1 MNIKDLENLKD
12 GQQVIELTGWV
23 DNIRD
28 HGGLTFVDLRD
39 FTGSI
44 QLVFDK
50 SGDVDTKLKNEFYI
64 SINGTFKKRDE
75 ALINDKI
82 LFGDYEIEVTDL
94 IIINQSKT
102 LPFQI
107 EDSIET
113 DENIRLKYRYLD
125 LRRQPM
131 KVNIMTR
138 SNTFKSIRSIMN
150 QLNIFEIDTPTLIKS
165 TPEGAKDFLV
175 PSRKSPSNFYAL
187 PQSPQMYKQLFMM
200 SGFPNYYQIAKC
212 YRDEDSRKDRQPE
225 FTQLDLEFSDA
236 SPELVKSKVE
246 EIVKFVF
253 SDAYDCKIKTPFNT
267 LTYEEAINFY
277 GTDKPDL
284 RIEEKIFDITDIFTD
299 TSINFL
305 NDILSSQG
313 SVKALH
319 TKELLT
325 RKQIDDLDTEIKE
338 LGSNGLGWFKIED
351 TNISGPLAKLL
362 NDNEKSKLLSY
373 GSGTL
378 LFQAGFIKET
388 ANFLDV
394 IRRTVFQPLNN
405 DVYSFVW
412 IEDFPFFEVEDGEL
426 QPSHHPFTSPK
437 SNEIFKDD
445 PTNATALHYDLV
457 LNGVELGSG
466 SQRINN
472 PEIQTLVLEK
482 WGLSKEEISERF
494 GWFIEA
500 LSYGTPVHAGFAIGI
515 DRLIAE
521 VLNQPSI
528 RDVIPFPKTQS
539 GLDPLT
545 NAPANICLLYTSPSP
560 RDAHESRM
568 PSSA

>member
-1 MNIKDLENLKD
+1 MNINELVNSKNDALIEN
-12 GQQVIELTGWV
+12 LTGWV
-23 DNIRD
+23 DSIRD

-39 FTGSI
+39 FTGTV

-50 SGDVDTKLKNEFYI
+50 SGEVDTKLKNEYYI
-64 SINGTFKKRDE
+64 SINGLFKKRDKE
-75 ALINDKI
+75 LVNNKVF
-82 LFGDYEIEVTDL
+82 LGDVEVEVTKL
-94 IIINQSKT
+94 KVINVSKT

-107 EDSIET
+107 ERDIDT

-125 LRRQPM
+125 LRREPM

-138 SNTFKSIRSIMN
+138 SNTFKSIRSVMN
-150 QLNIFEIDTPTLIKS
+150 DLNIFEIDTPTLIKS

-200 SGFPNYYQIAKC
+200 AGFPNYYQIAKC

-236 SPELVKSKVE
+236 NPSLVKSNIE
-246 EIVKFVF
+246 RIIKFVF
-253 SDAYDCKIKTPFNT
+253 SDAYDCKIETPFKSISYNDSMN
-267 LTYEEAINFY
+267 LY
-277 GTDKPDL
+277 GTDKPDM
-284 RIEEKIFDITDIFTD
+284 RITETLNDITEFFND
-299 TSINFL
+299 TEINFL
-305 NDILSSQG
+305 KDILKNG
-313 SVKALH
+313 GLIKALH
-319 TKELLT
+319 TEELLT
-325 RKQIDDLDTEIKE
+325 RKQIDTLDTDIKE
-338 LGSNGLGWFKIED
+338 MGSNGLGWFKIDNKEI
-351 TNISGPLAKLL
+351 TGPLAKLL
-362 NDNEKSKLLSY
+362 KESEKSEILKL

-378 LFQAGFIKET
+378 LFQAGDLHSI
-388 ANFLDV
+388 AQYLDF
-394 IRRTVFQPLNN
+394 IRRTIFKPSLN
-405 DVYSFVW
+405 DMYSFVW
-412 IEDFPFFEVEDGEL
+412 IEDFPFFEYEDGKL

-437 SNEIFKDD
+437 DNETFKND
-445 PTNATALHYDLV
+445 PINAIALHYDLV

-472 PEIQTLVLEK
+472 PDMQKLVLQK
-482 WGLSKEEISERF
+482 WGLSEEEIEERF

-515 DRLIAE
+515 DRLVAE
-521 VLNQPSI
+521 VLKQPSI

-545 NAPANICLLYTSPSP
+545 NAPANIDEIVLEEYNLKYINK
-560 RDAHESRM
+560 DE
-568 PSSA
+568 

>member
-1 MNIKDLENLKD
+1 MNINELLDNKNGD
-12 GQQVIELTGWV
+12 QVEDLTGWV
-23 DNIRD
+23 DSIRD

-39 FTGSI
+39 FTGSV

-50 SGDVDTKLKNEFYI
+50 SGEVNAKLKNEYYV
-64 SINGTFKKRDE
+64 SINGLFKKRDE
-75 ALINDKI
+75 ELVNNKI
-82 LFGDYEIEVTDL
+82 FLGDIEIEVSELTV
-94 IIINQSKT
+94 INKSKT

-107 EDSIET
+107 EKDIDT

-125 LRRQPM
+125 LRREPM
-131 KVNIMTR
+131 KVNILTR

-150 QLNIFEIDTPTLIKS
+150 ELNVFEIDTPTLIKS

-200 SGFPNYYQIAKC
+200 AGFPNYYQIAKC

-236 SPELVKSKVE
+236 SPSLVKSNIEK
-246 EIVKFVF
+246 IVRYVF
-253 SDAYDCKIKTPFNT
+253 SDAYDCKIDTPFET
-267 LTYEEAINFY
+267 LSYKDAINLY
-277 GTDKPDL
+277 GTDKPDM
-284 RIEEKIFDITDIFTD
+284 RIVETLKDISELFIETE
-299 TSINFL
+299 INFL
-305 NDILSSQG
+305 KEILDNG
-313 SVKALH
+313 GLIKALH
-319 TKELLT
+319 TEELLT
-325 RKQIDDLDTEIKE
+325 RKQIDTLDADIKE
-338 LGSNGLGWFKIED
+338 MGSNGLGWFKID
-351 TNISGPLAKLL
+351 NTDISGPLAKLL
-362 NDNEKSKLLSY
+362 NENEKAEILKF

-378 LFQAGFIKET
+378 IFQAGEINSI
-388 ANFLDV
+388 AQYLDF
-394 IRRTVFQPLNN
+394 IRRTIFKPSSNEM
-405 DVYSFVW
+405 YSFVW
-412 IEDFPFFEVEDGEL
+412 IEDFPFFEYEDGKL

-437 SNEIFKDD
+437 DNETFKDD
-445 PTNATALHYDLV
+445 PINAIALHYDLV

-472 PEIQTLVLEK
+472 PDIQKLVLQK
-482 WGLSKEEISERF
+482 WGLSDEEIEDRF

-515 DRLIAE
+515 DRLVAE

-545 NAPANICLLYTSPSP
+545 NAPANIDEIVLEEYNLKYINK
-560 RDAHESRM
+560 DE
-568 PSSA
+568 

>member
-39 FTGSI
+39 FTGLI

-64 SINGTFKKRDE
+64 SINGTFKKRDK

-313 SVKALH
+313 SIKALH

-378 LFQAGFIKET
+378 LFQAGIIKEI

-545 NAPANICLLYTSPSP
+545 NAPANIEEEVLEEYNLKYINK
-560 RDAHESRM
+560 DE
-568 PSSA
+568 

>member
-1 MNIKDLENLKD
+1 MNIKDLENLKT
-12 GQQVIELTGWV
+12 GQEVEELTGWV

-39 FTGSI
+39 FTGLI

-94 IIINQSKT
+94 KIINQSKT

-305 NDILSSQG
+305 DDILSSQG

-378 LFQAGFIKET
+378 LFQAGIIKEI

-545 NAPANICLLYTSPSP
+545 NAPANIEEEVLKEYNLKYINK
-560 RDAHESRM
+560 DE
-568 PSSA
+568 

>member
-39 FTGSI
+39 FTSLI

-313 SVKALH
+313 SIKALH

-378 LFQAGFIKET
+378 LFQAGIIKEI

-545 NAPANICLLYTSPSP
+545 NAPANIKEEVLEEYNLKYINK
-560 RDAHESRM
+560 DE
-568 PSSA
+568 

>member
-39 FTGSI
+39 FTGLI

-113 DENIRLKYRYLD
+113 DENIRLKYMYLD

-131 KVNIMTR
+131 KINIMTR

-313 SVKALH
+313 SIKALH

-378 LFQAGFIKET
+378 LFQAGIIKEI

-545 NAPANICLLYTSPSP
+545 NAPANIEEEVLEEYNLKYINK
-560 RDAHESRM
+560 DE
-568 PSSA
+568 

>member
-39 FTGSI
+39 FTGVI

-378 LFQAGFIKET
+378 LFQAGIIKEI

-545 NAPANICLLYTSPSP
+545 NAPANIEEEVLEEYNLKYINK
-560 RDAHESRM
+560 DE
-568 PSSA
+568 

>member
-1 MNIKDLENLKD
+1 MNINELVNSKNDALVEN
-12 GQQVIELTGWV
+12 LTGWV
-23 DNIRD
+23 DSIRD

-39 FTGSI
+39 FTGTV

-50 SGDVDTKLKNEFYI
+50 SGEVDTKLKNEYYI
-64 SINGTFKKRDE
+64 SINGLFKKRDKE
-75 ALINDKI
+75 LVNNKI
-82 LFGDYEIEVTDL
+82 FLGDVEVEVTEL
-94 IIINQSKT
+94 NVINVSKT

-107 EDSIET
+107 EKDIDT

-125 LRRQPM
+125 LRREPM

-138 SNTFKSIRSIMN
+138 SNTFKSIRSVMN
-150 QLNIFEIDTPTLIKS
+150 DLNIFEIDTPTLIKS

-200 SGFPNYYQIAKC
+200 AGFPNYYQIAKC

-236 SPELVKSKVE
+236 SPSLVKSNIEK
-246 EIVKFVF
+246 IVKFVF
-253 SDAYDCKIKTPFNT
+253 SDAYDCKIETPFKSISYNDSMN
-267 LTYEEAINFY
+267 LY
-277 GTDKPDL
+277 GTDKPDM
-284 RIEEKIFDITDIFTD
+284 RITETLNDITDFFND
-299 TSINFL
+299 TEINFL
-305 NDILSSQG
+305 KDILKNG
-313 SVKALH
+313 GLIKALH

-325 RKQIDDLDTEIKE
+325 RKQIDTLDTDIKE
-338 LGSNGLGWFKIED
+338 MGSNGLGWFKIDNKEI
-351 TNISGPLAKLL
+351 TGPLAKLL
-362 NDNEKSKLLSY
+362 KESEKSEILKL

-378 LFQAGFIKET
+378 LFQAGDLHSI
-388 ANFLDV
+388 AQYLDF
-394 IRRTVFQPLNN
+394 IRRTIFKPSLN
-405 DVYSFVW
+405 DMYSFVW
-412 IEDFPFFEVEDGEL
+412 IEDFPFFEYEDGKL

-437 SNEIFKDD
+437 DNETFKND
-445 PTNATALHYDLV
+445 PINAIALHYDLV

-472 PEIQTLVLEK
+472 PDMQKLVLQK
-482 WGLSKEEISERF
+482 WGLSEEEIEERF

-515 DRLIAE
+515 DRLVAE
-521 VLNQPSI
+521 VLKQPSI

-545 NAPANICLLYTSPSP
+545 NAPANIDEIVLEEYNLKYINK
-560 RDAHESRM
+560 DE
-568 PSSA
+568 

>member
-39 FTGSI
+39 FTGLI

-246 EIVKFVF
+246 EIIKFVF

-313 SVKALH
+313 SIKALH

-378 LFQAGFIKET
+378 LFQAGIIKEI

-545 NAPANICLLYTSPSP
+545 NAPANIEEEVLEEYNLKYINK
-560 RDAHESRM
+560 DE
-568 PSSA
+568 

>member
-1 MNIKDLENLKD
+1 MNIKDLEKLND
-12 GQQVIELTGWV
+12 GQEVVELTGWV

-64 SINGTFKKRDE
+64 SINGSFKKRDE

-107 EDSIET
+107 EDAIET

-267 LTYEEAINFY
+267 LTYEEAINLY

-284 RIEEKIFDITDIFTD
+284 RIEETIFDITDVFIE

-305 NDILSSQG
+305 KDILSSQG
-313 SVKALH
+313 SIKALY
-319 TKELLT
+319 TRELLT

-351 TNISGPLAKLL
+351 TAISGPLAKLL
-362 NDNEKSKLLSY
+362 SDNEKSKLLSY

-378 LFQAGFIKET
+378 LFQAGIIKEI
-388 ANFLDV
+388 ANYLDV

-482 WGLSKEEISERF
+482 WGLSKEDISERF

-545 NAPANICLLYTSPSP
+545 NAPANIEEEVLEEYNLKYINK
-560 RDAHESRM
+560 DE
-568 PSSA
+568 

>member
-39 FTGSI
+39 FTGLI

-236 SPELVKSKVE
+236 NPELVKSKVE
-246 EIVKFVF
+246 EIIKFVF

-267 LTYEEAINFY
+267 LTYEEAINLY

-284 RIEEKIFDITDIFTD
+284 RIEETIFDITDIFTE

-305 NDILSSQG
+305 KDILSSQG
-313 SVKALH
+313 TIKGLH

-351 TNISGPLAKLL
+351 TTISGPLAKLL

-378 LFQAGFIKET
+378 LFQAGIIKEI

-545 NAPANICLLYTSPSP
+545 NAPANIEEEVLEEYNLKYINK
-560 RDAHESRM
+560 DE
-568 PSSA
+568 

>member
-39 FTGSI
+39 FTGLI

-64 SINGTFKKRDE
+64 SINGTFKKRDA

-319 TKELLT
+319 TKDLLT

-378 LFQAGFIKET
+378 LFQAGIIKEI

-545 NAPANICLLYTSPSP
+545 NAPANIEEEVLEEYNLKYINK
-560 RDAHESRM
+560 DE
-568 PSSA
+568 

>member
-39 FTGSI
+39 FTGLI

-284 RIEEKIFDITDIFTD
+284 RIEEKIFDITDTFTD

-378 LFQAGFIKET
+378 LFQAGIIKEI

-545 NAPANICLLYTSPSP
+545 NAPANIEEEVLEEYNLKYINK
-560 RDAHESRM
+560 DE
-568 PSSA
+568 

>member
-39 FTGSI
+39 FTGLI

-305 NDILSSQG
+305 DDILSSQG

-325 RKQIDDLDTEIKE
+325 RKQINDLDTEIKE

-378 LFQAGFIKET
+378 LFQAGIIKEI

-405 DVYSFVW
+405 EVYSFVW

-545 NAPANICLLYTSPSP
+545 NAPANIEEEVLKEYNLKYINK
-560 RDAHESRM
+560 DE
-568 PSSA
+568 

>member
-12 GQQVIELTGWV
+12 GQQAIELTGWV

-64 SINGTFKKRDE
+64 SINGTFKKRDA

-113 DENIRLKYRYLD
+113 DENIRLRYRYLD

-545 NAPANICLLYTSPSP
+545 NAPANIEEEVLEEYNLKYINK
-560 RDAHESRM
+560 DE
-568 PSSA
+568 

>member
-39 FTGSI
+39 FTGLI

-165 TPEGAKDFLV
+165 MPEGAKDFLV

-236 SPELVKSKVE
+236 SPEIVKSKVE

-313 SVKALH
+313 SIKALH

-378 LFQAGFIKET
+378 LFQAGIIKEI

-437 SNEIFKDD
+437 NNEIFKDD

-482 WGLSKEEISERF
+482 WGLSKEEILERF

-545 NAPANICLLYTSPSP
+545 NAPANIEEEVLEEYNLKYINK
-560 RDAHESRM
+560 DE
-568 PSSA
+568 

>member
-338 LGSNGLGWFKIED
+338 PGSNGLGWFKIED

-378 LFQAGFIKET
+378 LFQAGIIKEI

-545 NAPANICLLYTSPSP
+545 NAPANIEEEVLEEYNLKYINK
-560 RDAHESRM
+560 DE
-568 PSSA
+568 

>member
-64 SINGTFKKRDE
+64 SINGTFKKRDA

-378 LFQAGFIKET
+378 LFQAGIIKEI

-545 NAPANICLLYTSPSP
+545 NAPANIEEEVLEEYNLKYINK
-560 RDAHESRM
+560 DE
-568 PSSA
+568 

>member
-1 MNIKDLENLKD
+1 MNINELLDNKNGD
-12 GQQVIELTGWV
+12 QVEDLTGWV
-23 DNIRD
+23 DSIRD

-39 FTGSI
+39 FTGSV

-50 SGDVDTKLKNEFYI
+50 SGEVNAKLKNEYYV
-64 SINGTFKKRDE
+64 SINGLFKKRDE
-75 ALINDKI
+75 ELVNNKI
-82 LFGDYEIEVTDL
+82 FLGDIEIEVSELTV
-94 IIINQSKT
+94 INKSKT

-107 EDSIET
+107 EKDIDT

-125 LRRQPM
+125 LRREPM
-131 KVNIMTR
+131 KVNILTR

-150 QLNIFEIDTPTLIKS
+150 ELNIFEIDTPTLIKS

-200 SGFPNYYQIAKC
+200 AGFPNYYQIAKC

-236 SPELVKSKVE
+236 SPSLVKTNIEK
-246 EIVKFVF
+246 IVRYVF
-253 SDAYDCKIKTPFNT
+253 SDAYDCKIDTPFET
-267 LTYEEAINFY
+267 LSYKDAINLY
-277 GTDKPDL
+277 GTDKPDM
-284 RIEEKIFDITDIFTD
+284 RIVETLKDISELFIETE
-299 TSINFL
+299 INFL
-305 NDILSSQG
+305 KEILDNG
-313 SVKALH
+313 GLIKALY
-319 TKELLT
+319 TEELLT
-325 RKQIDDLDTEIKE
+325 RKQIDTLDADIKE
-338 LGSNGLGWFKIED
+338 MGSNGLGWFKID
-351 TNISGPLAKLL
+351 NTDISGPLAKLL
-362 NDNEKSKLLSY
+362 NENEKAEILKF

-378 LFQAGFIKET
+378 IFQAGEINSI
-388 ANFLDV
+388 AQYLDF
-394 IRRTVFQPLNN
+394 IRRTIFKPSSNEM
-405 DVYSFVW
+405 YSFVW
-412 IEDFPFFEVEDGEL
+412 IEDFPFFEYEDGKL

-437 SNEIFKDD
+437 DNETFKDD
-445 PTNATALHYDLV
+445 PINAIALHYDLV

-472 PEIQTLVLEK
+472 PDIQKLVLQK
-482 WGLSKEEISERF
+482 WGLSDEEIEDRF

-515 DRLIAE
+515 DRLVAE

-545 NAPANICLLYTSPSP
+545 NAPANIDEIVLEEYNLKYINK
-560 RDAHESRM
+560 DE
-568 PSSA
+568 

>member
-1 MNIKDLENLKD
+1 MNINELTNYKNDD
-12 GQQVIELTGWV
+12 QVVGLTGWV
-23 DNIRD
+23 DSIRD

-50 SGDVDTKLKNEFYI
+50 SGEIDLKLKNEFYI
-64 SINGTFKKRDE
+64 SINGLFKKRDKS
-75 ALINDKI
+75 LVNNKVF
-82 LFGDYEIEVTDL
+82 LGDSEIEVSEL
-94 IIINQSKT
+94 EVISISKT

-107 EDSIET
+107 TNDIDT

-125 LRRQPM
+125 LRREQM
-131 KVNIMTR
+131 KINILTR

-150 QLNIFEIDTPTLIKS
+150 ELNIYEIDTPTLIKS

-236 SPELVKSKVE
+236 NPSLVKSNIEK
-246 EIVKFVF
+246 IVQYVF
-253 SDAYDCKIKTPFNT
+253 SDAYDCKINTPFKSISYIDAMN
-267 LTYEEAINFY
+267 LY
-277 GTDKPDL
+277 GTDKPDM
-284 RIEEKIFDITDIFTD
+284 RIVETLMDISDIFLNTE
-299 TSINFL
+299 INFL
-305 NDILSSQG
+305 KDIISSG
-313 SVKALH
+313 GVIKALH
-319 TKELLT
+319 TDELLS
-325 RKQIDDLDTEIKE
+325 RKQIDSIDTQIKE
-338 LGSNGLGWFKIED
+338 LGSNGLGWFKIE
-351 TNISGPLAKLL
+351 NKEISGPLAKIL
-362 NDNEKSKLLSY
+362 NDNEKNEILKH

-378 LFQAGFIKET
+378 LFQAGELILISQY
-388 ANFLDV
+388 LDL
-394 IRRTVFQPLNN
+394 IRRTIFKPSS
-405 DVYSFVW
+405 DEAYSFIW
-412 IEDFPFFEVEDGEL
+412 IEDFPFFENENGNL

-437 SNEIFKDD
+437 DDEIFKND
-445 PTNATALHYDLV
+445 PINATALHYDLV

-466 SQRINN
+466 SQRINK
-472 PEIQTLVLEK
+472 PSIQKIVLEK
-482 WGLSKEEISERF
+482 WGLSQDEIDERF

-515 DRLIAE
+515 DRLVAE

-545 NAPANICLLYTSPSP
+545 NAPANIDEEILEEYNLKYIN
-560 RDAHESRM
+560 RDE
-568 PSSA
+568 

>member
-1 MNIKDLENLKD
+1 MNINELTNYKNDD
-12 GQQVIELTGWV
+12 QVAGLTGWV
-23 DNIRD
+23 DSIRD

-50 SGDVDTKLKNEFYI
+50 SGEIDSKLKNEFYI
-64 SINGTFKKRDE
+64 SIKGIFKKRDKS
-75 ALINDKI
+75 LVNNKVF
-82 LFGDYEIEVTDL
+82 LGDSEIEVSEL
-94 IIINQSKT
+94 EVISISKT

-107 EDSIET
+107 TNDIDT

-125 LRRQPM
+125 LRREQM
-131 KVNIMTR
+131 KINILTR

-150 QLNIFEIDTPTLIKS
+150 ELNIYEIDTPTLIKS

-236 SPELVKSKVE
+236 NPSLVKSNIEK
-246 EIVKFVF
+246 IVQYVF
-253 SDAYDCKIKTPFNT
+253 SDAYDCKINTPFKSISYIDAMN
-267 LTYEEAINFY
+267 LY
-277 GTDKPDL
+277 GTDKPDM
-284 RIEEKIFDITDIFTD
+284 RIVETLMDISDIFLNTE
-299 TSINFL
+299 INFL
-305 NDILSSQG
+305 KDIISSG
-313 SVKALH
+313 GVIKALH
-319 TKELLT
+319 TDELLS
-325 RKQIDDLDTEIKE
+325 RKQIDSIDTQIKE
-338 LGSNGLGWFKIED
+338 LGSNGLGWFKIE
-351 TNISGPLAKLL
+351 NKEISGPLAKIL
-362 NDNEKSKLLSY
+362 NDHEKNEILKH

-378 LFQAGFIKET
+378 LFQAGELILISQY
-388 ANFLDV
+388 LDL
-394 IRRTVFQPLNN
+394 IRRTIFKPSS
-405 DVYSFVW
+405 DEAYSFIW
-412 IEDFPFFEVEDGEL
+412 IEDFPFFENENGNL

-437 SNEIFKDD
+437 DDEIFKND
-445 PTNATALHYDLV
+445 PINATALHYDLV

-466 SQRINN
+466 SQRINK
-472 PEIQTLVLEK
+472 PSIQKIVLEK
-482 WGLSKEEISERF
+482 WGLSQDEIDERF

-515 DRLIAE
+515 DRLVAE

-545 NAPANICLLYTSPSP
+545 NAPANIDEEILEEYNLKYIN
-560 RDAHESRM
+560 RDE
-568 PSSA
+568 

>member
-39 FTGSI
+39 FTGLI

-305 NDILSSQG
+305 DDILSSQG

-378 LFQAGFIKET
+378 LFQAGIIKEI

-545 NAPANICLLYTSPSP
+545 NAPANIEEEVLEEYNLKYINK
-560 RDAHESRM
+560 DE
-568 PSSA
+568 